1 MVVLDIPAYRAS
13 QHLLLAVSVVVP
25 ADRAGPCSLALGKLF
40 FCVFAYVIPAALLF
54 VAGVA
59 EMSVAPAKPLSY
71 AATKFAF
78 EFDKV
83 LTVLGTVLNRNVATT
98 RTYQLLRLE

>member
-1 MVVLDIPAYRAS
+1 MVVLDIPTYRAS
-13 QHLLLAVSVVVP
+13 QHLLLTVSVVVP
-25 ADRAGPCSLALGKLF
+25 ADRTGSCSLALGQLF